1 MKKHL
6 SLLETPKLSTM
17 VLLDRRIVM
26 FYLNIFF
33 IYSILG
39 FLFEN
44 IIMLISNNHFFNS
57 GVLYGPWAFIYG
69 IAIFILMLLDK
80 LLKEKKLPKWLEIVL
95 YYIGACL
102 LMTLIEFIG
111 GNLIEKIFHVVYWD
125 YTNMA
130 YNFGHYICLEISLFW
145 GLFATLVNY
154 LLTPLIKKFEKKIPW
169 YVTIIITILF
179 IIDIIATIIN

>member
-1 MKKHL
+1 MQIINKSKYY
-6 SLLETPKLSTM
+6 
-17 VLLDRRIVM
+17 I
-26 FYLNIFF
+26 NIFF

-39 FLFEN
+39 FLFES
-44 IIMLISNNHFFNS
+44 ILMMVSGNHFFNS

-80 LLKEKKLPKWLEIVL
+80 FLKERKLPKWGELVL
-95 YYIGACL
+95 FYIGATI

-111 GNLIEKIFHVVYWD
+111 GNLIEKIFHLVYWD

-130 YNFGHYICLEISLFW
+130 HNFGNYICLEISLFW

-154 LLTPLIKKFEKKIPW
+154 LLTPLTKKLAKKIPW
-169 YVTIIITILF
+169 YVTILLIILF
-179 IIDIIATIIN
+179 IADIIATIIN